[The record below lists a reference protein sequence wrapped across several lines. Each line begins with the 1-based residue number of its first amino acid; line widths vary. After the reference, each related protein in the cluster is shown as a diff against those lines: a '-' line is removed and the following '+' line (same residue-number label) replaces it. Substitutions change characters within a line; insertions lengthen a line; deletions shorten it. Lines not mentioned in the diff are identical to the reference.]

1 MKYALLVFGFVV
13 AATPTAIRGV
23 WDGQSLFGLIL
34 VIIAAGWI
42 LRSEAMDRGDNV

>member
-1 MKYALLVFGFVV
+1 MKYALLVIGFTI

-34 VIIAAGWI
+34 VMIAAGWI
-42 LRSEAMDRGDNV
+42 LRSEAMDRSE